1 QAVVGLLQ
9 MDRVAKLAIYNTT
22 SCRTSKSGSKPNET
36 TRSYENLAEKLTEIS
51 NVHFVWI
58 TDGEGWQR
66 SKSNLEEAFER
77 IPRLYNLHD
86 IRNKNIK
93 ELLEMEMD

>member
-1 QAVVGLLQ
+1 NHKKF
-9 MDRVAKLAIYNTT
+9 DFAIHVNGQLYLTEVNFY
-22 SCRTSKSGSKPNET
+22 SKSGSKPNET

>member
-1 QAVVGLLQ
+1 
-9 MDRVAKLAIYNTT
+9 
-22 SCRTSKSGSKPNET
+22 
-36 TRSYENLAEKLTEIS
+36 
-51 NVHFVWI
+51 